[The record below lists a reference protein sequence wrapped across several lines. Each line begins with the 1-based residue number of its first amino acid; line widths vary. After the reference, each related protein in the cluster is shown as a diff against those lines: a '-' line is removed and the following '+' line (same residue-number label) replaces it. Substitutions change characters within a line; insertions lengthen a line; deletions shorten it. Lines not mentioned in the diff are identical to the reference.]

1 MVYDL
6 AFCNIDI
13 QLIIILIFAKT
24 IICYETVT
32 LLKLLFTNSLSD
44 SSRLVKTDYH
54 GSVKSLNTVSTRE
67 TQTFKNSNVSNS
79 ECNTGVLNF
88 LV

>member
-1 MVYDL
+1 MVFVVQCFMIW

-24 IICYETVT
+24 IISYDTVT

-44 SSRLVKTDYH
+44 SSPLVKMTI
-54 GSVKSLNTVSTRE
+54 TA
-67 TQTFKNSNVSNS
+67 Q
-79 ECNTGVLNF
+79 
-88 LV
+88 

>member
-1 MVYDL
+1 MVFVVVYNL
-6 AFCNIDI
+6 VKAFCNIDV

-44 SSRLVKTDYH
+44 SSPLVKTD
-54 GSVKSLNTVSTRE
+54 K
-67 TQTFKNSNVSNS
+67 
-79 ECNTGVLNF
+79 
-88 LV
+88 